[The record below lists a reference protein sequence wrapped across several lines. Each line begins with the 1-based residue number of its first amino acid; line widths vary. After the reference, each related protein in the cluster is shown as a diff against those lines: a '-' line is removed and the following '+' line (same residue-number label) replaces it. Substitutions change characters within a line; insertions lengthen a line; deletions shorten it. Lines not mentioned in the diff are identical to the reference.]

1 MQSAPMQSASTIM
14 QPATAQPAP
23 TQAFPLIQTVNV
35 CKTYKNGLT
44 ALSDINL
51 TVHHGEFVFLT
62 GKSGAGKSTLIRLL
76 FREEMPTNGQIL
88 ISGRSVMRLS
98 KRDVVRL
105 RRNTGVVFQDFRLM
119 ERNNVFDNVAFAL
132 KAVERPWEEIKR
144 RVPEMLERVGLGGR
158 EKENV
163 MHLSGGEQQR
173 VAVARAVINNPLI
186 LFADEPTGDLDPKTS
201 DELMQL
207 FVDINR
213 EGTTMIIATHD
224 KRIVDQMQ
232 CRVLALEKGRLFNDA
247 VGGWAL
253 EG

>member
-1 MQSAPMQSASTIM
+1 MQSAP
-14 QPATAQPAP
+14 AQ
-23 TQAFPLIQTVNV
+23 FPLIQTVNV

-44 ALSDINL
+44 ALQDINL

-76 FREEMPTNGQIL
+76 FREEMPTSGQIL
-88 ISGRSVMRLS
+88 ISGRSVARLS
-98 KRDVVRL
+98 RRDVIRL

-132 KAVERPWEEIKR
+132 KAVERPWSEIKR
-144 RVPEMLERVGLGGR
+144 RVPEILERVGLAGR

-186 LFADEPTGDLDPKTS
+186 LFADEPTGDLDPNTS
-201 DELMQL
+201 EELMQL
-207 FVDINR
+207 FLDINQG
-213 EGTTMIIATHD
+213 GTTVLIATHD
-224 KRIVDQMQ
+224 KTAVERMQ
-232 CRVLALEKGRLFNDA
+232 RRVLALEKGRLINDT

-253 EG
+253 